1 LLRCTGSEEGGEE
14 VSETTVTIMVA
25 LIGAL
30 GTAITALVGWL
41 MKKGLNYLDAK
52 TKFLD
57 EAGQLKKKEAIKG
70 RIVEVTELAVR
81 STMQT
86 YVDEL
91 KERNADGKLTKDE
104 AKEAFKKSYE
114 AALGVL
120 KSEGIDVGR
129 ELLSATI
136 EAIVGS
142 IKGAGKN
149 SSGGEATPQ
158 AA

>member
-1 LLRCTGSEEGGEE
+1 MRRCTGSEEGGEE

-41 MKKGLNYLDAK
+41 MKKGLNYLDSK
-52 TKFLD
+52 TRFLD
-57 EAGQLKKKEAIKG
+57 QASQLRKKEAIKG

-81 STMQT
+81 STLQT

-91 KERNADGKLTKDE
+91 KAKNADGKLTKDE

-114 AALGVL
+114 AALSVL
-120 KSEGIDVGR
+120 KAEGIEVGK

-136 EAIVGS
+136 EAIVS
-142 IKGAGKN
+142 SVKGAGRN